1 MPLHS
6 ARGGSS
12 TWSLSEHDP
21 GERFLA
27 RSIPPLALRTRVCLR
42 RGHRHRTLP
51 ARNLSKRSAA
61 LSSRVDIVHFLLF
74 LTSSTCRELGKD
86 CVYQVFKGAV
96 DNTTADTV
104 LLAQHYWM
112 GLTGQLTLELRTILP
127 KAGIERRWLA
137 LIFLTLPPFRQL
149 VIENCNGNNLFYKE
163 SQWRIWL
170 SRKKAPHL
178 H

>member
-1 MPLHS
+1 MYQ
-6 ARGGSS
+6 
-12 TWSLSEHDP
+12 
-21 GERFLA
+21 
-27 RSIPPLALRTRVCLR
+27 AL
-42 RGHRHRTLP
+42 
-51 ARNLSKRSAA
+51 
-61 LSSRVDIVHFLLF
+61 
-74 LTSSTCRELGKD
+74 
-86 CVYQVFKGAV
+86 KGAV
-96 DNTTADTV
+96 DNITADTV

-137 LIFLTLPPFRQL
+137 LISLTLPPFRQL
-149 VIENCNGNNLFYKE
+149 VIEYCIGNLAEAFIHLPRRIRNSLFYKE